1 MAYSN
6 YFPASY
12 QPMYPQGFNPY
23 LQQPQQQTQTQQPQQ
38 IQNGG
43 LVTVRSKTDAQ
54 NYPVAPGNS
63 VTFKDESAPYVYVK
77 TMGFSQLDRPTFEI
91 FRLVREEEAAESTRS
106 DESEKGIDLSDYAL
120 KTDLMALREDFDALR
135 EELKQKPSKKKGEKD
150 E

>member
-1 MAYSN
+1 MAYNN

-12 QPMYPQGFNPY
+12 QPMYPQGYNPY
-23 LQQPQQQTQTQQPQQ
+23 IQQQAAQQSQQ
-38 IQNGG
+38 IQNNG
-43 LVTVRSKTDAQ
+43 LVNVRSRTEAQ

-63 VTFKDESAPYVYVK
+63 VTFKDESGPFVYVK

-120 KTDLMALREDFDALR
+120 KTDLAALREDFDALR
-135 EELKQKPSKKKGEKD
+135 EEMRPKSAKKKGDKD

>member
-23 LQQPQQQTQTQQPQQ
+23 IQQQAAQQSQQPQQ

-120 KTDLMALREDFDALR
+120 KTDLVALREDFDALR
-135 EELKQKPSKKKGEKD
+135 EEMRPKSAKKKGEKD

>member
-1 MAYSN
+1 MAYNN

-23 LQQPQQQTQTQQPQQ
+23 IQQQAAQQSQQ
-38 IQNGG
+38 IQNNG
-43 LVTVRSKTDAQ
+43 LVNVRSRTEAQ

-63 VTFKDESAPYVYVK
+63 VTFKDESGPFVYVK

-106 DESEKGIDLSDYAL
+106 DENEKGIDLSDYAL
-120 KTDLMALREDFDALR
+120 KTDLAALREDLDALR
-135 EELKQKPSKKKGEKD
+135 EEMKQKPSKKKGEKD